1 MFDGERGMALE
12 SMQGKRASTRVDFEY
27 MELLREAG
35 VTSGYLSTCDS
46 VLADC
51 LEIHHAS
58 RGS

>member
-12 SMQGKRASTRVDFEY
+12 SMQGKRASSRVDFEY
-27 MELLREAG
+27 MDFRRDAG
-35 VTSGYLSTCDS
+35 VTSGSLSTCDS

-51 LEIHHAS
+51 LDIHQAS